1 MVEMMAI
8 ESVKRDKCLRVVGR
22 ENEVDSELVA
32 LAVLAVWLS
41 PISPLANPE
50 GLHQLM

>member
-8 ESVKRDKCLRVVGR
+8 ESVKRDRCLRVVGR

-32 LAVLAVWLS
+32 LAVLVV
-41 PISPLANPE
+41 
-50 GLHQLM
+50 